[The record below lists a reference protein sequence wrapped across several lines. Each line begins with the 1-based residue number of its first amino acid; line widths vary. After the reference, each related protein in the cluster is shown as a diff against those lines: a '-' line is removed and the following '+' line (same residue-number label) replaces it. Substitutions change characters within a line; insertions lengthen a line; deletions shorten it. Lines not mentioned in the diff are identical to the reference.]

1 LPNKKIYLKYVSK
14 WDLKIGAKHNFF
26 FFKNYFKPV
35 LKFHLENLKKNQIL
49 KTQNENMYQTGP
61 LGFWSFGF

>member
-1 LPNKKIYLKYVSK
+1 MGLEN
-14 WDLKIGAKHNFF
+14 WCQTQFF

-35 LKFHLENLKKNQIL
+35 LKFQLENLKKNQIL